1 MNRRETAEEPSME
14 DILASIRKIIADE
27 PAVAAAP
34 PLPLP
39 KLSPVGFF
47 PATAKEPQPSL
58 TAPKPSLTAR
68 LNDVFGPGS
77 IVPGDRQDNQH
88 ALKPLPATRPIR
100 SVMDDDL
107 GDLLADTPP
116 PSPPKPATAARP
128 APTVIAQPPARSRPF
143 PLDNAAADLLSGR
156 ATNATPQGAPA
167 SDTARASMP
176 PQSAQFPPNARLTE
190 LRPTPQTQATA
201 LFDTS
206 PSFSPQSASEPAP
219 QSRPEANRPA
229 PVVIAAMAPMEYRP
243 LPAARPFSFAPAA
256 PVAAPAPLTT
266 SPAAPK
272 PLAARPE
279 PTVLAPSETVS
290 FSPAPLPQA
299 STAAPTP
306 VAQPSVGATI
316 PPLVW
321 EAPVREA
328 QTTSADIST
337 STLDFL
343 LPTSRP
349 ADTAPL
355 ASAPA
360 QLDSLPVAPIIVA
373 SNLDFLKPAP
383 QTIESKP
390 AEALV
395 ERLPVA
401 VVQPAPQ
408 TAAPAPAPAAVA
420 AAPSQPPPAALDTV
434 TAASKV
440 LASQSSPAAP
450 IVAAPANA
458 LSETVDP
465 SVAVASAL
473 GALAAGLAAS
483 SREPVPEIIVSAI
496 EVSPPQV
503 TLSNVSTTEADASP
517 QDKPGAT
524 TSAATSTGVS
534 VFSSPVTF
542 AGGSELKPIS
552 TSTLDDT
559 AAELLRPML
568 RQWLD
573 DNMPRIVERALR
585 IELTDAVTVAAK
597 SDGGK

>member
-27 PAVAAAP
+27 PAVSAAP

-39 KLSPVGFF
+39 KLSPVGFS
-47 PATAKEPQPSL
+47 PATPKEPQPSL
-58 TAPKPSLTAR
+58 TAPQPSLTAR
-68 LNDVFGPGS
+68 LKDVFGPGS
-77 IVPGDRQDNQH
+77 IVPGDRHDNQH
-88 ALKPLPATRPIR
+88 APKPLPAARPIR

-190 LRPTPQTQATA
+190 LRPTPQTQTPA

-206 PSFSPQSASEPAP
+206 PSFPPQSAPEPAP

-256 PVAAPAPLTT
+256 PVAAPAPLTA
-266 SPAAPK
+266 SPAAPE

-279 PTVLAPSETVS
+279 PTVLASSGPVS

-299 STAAPTP
+299 DPAAPAP
-306 VAQPSVGATI
+306 VAQPSVGAAI
-316 PPLVW
+316 PPPVW
-321 EAPVREA
+321 EAPVTEA
-328 QTTSADIST
+328 QTKSAGVPA

-343 LPTSRP
+343 LPTSRL

-383 QTIESKP
+383 QTIENRP
-390 AEALV
+390 VEALV
-395 ERLPVA
+395 EPLPVA
-401 VVQPAPQ
+401 VVQPAP
-408 TAAPAPAPAAVA
+408 ALAAVA
-420 AAPSQPPPAALDTV
+420 AAPSQPAPAALDAV
-434 TAASKV
+434 KAAPEV

-450 IVAAPANA
+450 IAAAPANA
-458 LSETVDP
+458 PSPTVDP
-465 SVAVASAL
+465 SIAVASAL

-483 SREPVPEIIVSAI
+483 SREPVPEIIVTAI
-496 EVSPPQV
+496 DVSPPQDSSPQP
-503 TLSNVSTTEADASP
+503 TLPNVSPAGADASP
-517 QDKPGAT
+517 QDRPGAT
-524 TSAATSTGVS
+524 TSVATSTGDS
-534 VFSSPVTF
+534 VFSSPANF
-542 AGGSELKPIS
+542 AGGYELKPIS